1 MITTRYKLCIPQNT
15 QKNAQQPRTYKSRE
29 PIRREAMSTSLI
41 LMIVCFLAL
50 MVIGLPIA
58 YNLLITTVVYLLSAD
73 LNIVQL
79 AIKMYGGMNSFSF
92 LAVPFFV
99 LTGQLMLR
107 GGLLESL
114 VKFVNVWFGNFKGAI
129 AIVTIG
135 ASLLMGSIVGLA
147 VASAASLGVFLI
159 PMMKKEGYSPA
170 YSAAVMAS
178 ASLLGPI
185 MPPSVLMILYCTAVG
200 NTSIAGLFMA
210 AVTPA
215 ILIALMQCVIAHRTA
230 KKRGYPSYGKS
241 TWKEKGQATLKALPA
256 LFLPVIILGGIFS
269 GIFSITEASGVAV
282 VYSAIIAFF
291 VNRSVKLKDIPDM
304 IIEAA
309 STSGLVLI
317 LAGAG
322 TAMAW
327 GIANER
333 VMSLLIEP
341 LSQMPQWAFLLLV
354 NVLLIVCGMFMDD
367 YASTVILAPIIAPI
381 AWAIGIN
388 PLHIGLVFCINLVV
402 GLATPP
408 FGVTLFVTSP
418 IAGVR
423 IEETA
428 KEALPFLLT
437 TIAILLLVTFVPDI
451 ALWLPESMG
460 YLS

>member
-1 MITTRYKLCIPQNT
+1 MSISLGVMII
-15 QKNAQQPRTYKSRE
+15 
-29 PIRREAMSTSLI
+29 
-41 LMIVCFLAL
+41 CFLAL

-58 YNLLITTVVYLLSAD
+58 YNLIVTTAVYLLVAGFD
-73 LNIVQL
+73 LVQ
-79 AIKMYGGMNSFSF
+79 IPTKMYGGMSSFSF

-114 VKFVNVWFGNFKGAI
+114 IKFVNVWFGRFKGAI

-159 PMMKKEGYSPA
+159 PMMKKEGYSA
-170 YSAAVMAS
+170 SFSAAVMSS

-185 MPPSVLMILYCTAVG
+185 MPPSVLMILYCSAVG
-200 NTSIAGLFMA
+200 STSIAGLFMA

-215 ILIALMQCVIAHRTA
+215 IMITLLQCLMAHRIA
-230 KKRGYPSYGKS
+230 KKRDYPSYHRAS
-241 TWKEKGQATLKALPA
+241 WSERLQATGKAIPA
-256 LFLPVIILGGIFS
+256 LLLPVIILGGIFS
-269 GIFSITEASGVAV
+269 GVFSITEASGVAV
-282 VYSAIIAFF
+282 VYSAILAFF
-291 VNRSVKLKDIPDM
+291 VNRSVRIKDIPDM

-309 STSGLVLI
+309 STSGLVL
-317 LAGAG
+317 LLSGAG

-333 VMSLLIEP
+333 VMDMLITP
-341 LSQMPQWAFLLLV
+341 LSTLPSWLFLLLV
-354 NVLLIVCGMFMDD
+354 NILLLICGMFMDD

-381 AWAIGIN
+381 AWALGIN

-408 FGVTLFVTSP
+408 FGITLFVTSP
-418 IAGVR
+418 VAGVR
-423 IEETA
+423 VEETA
-428 KEALPFLLT
+428 REALPFLLT
-437 TIAILLLVTFVPDI
+437 TIGVLMLVTFVPQVG
-451 ALWLPESMG
+451 LWLPNLLG
-460 YLS
+460 YTA

>member
-1 MITTRYKLCIPQNT
+1 MSLSLLIMII
-15 QKNAQQPRTYKSRE
+15 
-29 PIRREAMSTSLI
+29 
-41 LMIVCFLAL
+41 CFLLL

-58 YNLLITTVVYLLSAD
+58 YNLIVTTLVYTLVAGFD
-73 LNIVQL
+73 PIQM

-114 VKFVNVWFGNFKGAI
+114 IKFVNAWFGRFKGAI

-147 VASAASLGVFLI
+147 VASAASLGAFLI
-159 PMMKKEGYSPA
+159 PMMKKEGYSAPF
-170 YSAAVMAS
+170 SAAVMSA

-200 NTSIAGLFMA
+200 KTSITGIFMA

-215 ILIALMQCVIAHRTA
+215 ILIAVLQCAVAHRVA
-230 KKRGYPSYGKS
+230 KKRDYPSYGK
-241 TWKEKGQATLKALPA
+241 TTLAEKGRATGKAIPA
-256 LFLPVIILGGIFS
+256 LLLPVIILGGIFS
-269 GIFSITEASGVAV
+269 GVFSITEASGVAV
-282 VYSAIIAFF
+282 IYSALLAFF

-333 VMSLLIEP
+333 VMAMLSAP
-341 LSQMPQWAFLLLV
+341 LSSMPTWLFLLLV
-354 NVLLIVCGMFMDD
+354 NILMIICGMFMDD
-367 YASTVILAPIIAPI
+367 YASTVILAPIISPI
-381 AWAIGIN
+381 AWAMGIN
-388 PLHIGLVFCINLVV
+388 PLHIGVVFCVNLVV

-408 FGVTLFVTSP
+408 FGITLFVTSP
-418 IAGVR
+418 VAGCKL
-423 IEETA
+423 EETVR
-428 KEALPFLLT
+428 EAIPFLAV
-437 TIAILLLVTFVPDI
+437 TIGVLLLITFVPQV
-451 ALWLPESMG
+451 ALWLPNLLG
-460 YLS
+460 YTG

>member
-1 MITTRYKLCIPQNT
+1 
-15 QKNAQQPRTYKSRE
+15 
-29 PIRREAMSTSLI
+29 MS
-41 LMIVCFLAL
+41 
-50 MVIGLPIA
+50 
-58 YNLLITTVVYLLSAD
+58 
-73 LNIVQL
+73 
-79 AIKMYGGMNSFSF
+79 
-92 LAVPFFV
+92 
-99 LTGQLMLR
+99 
-107 GGLLESL
+107 
-114 VKFVNVWFGNFKGAI
+114 
-129 AIVTIG
+129 
-135 ASLLMGSIVGLA
+135 
-147 VASAASLGVFLI
+147 
-159 PMMKKEGYSPA
+159 
-170 YSAAVMAS
+170 S

-215 ILIALMQCVIAHRTA
+215 ILIALMQCIIAHRTA

-241 TWKEKGQATLKALPA
+241 TWQEKGQATLKALPA

-423 IEETA
+423 IEQTA
-428 KEALPFLLT
+428 KEALPFLLM

>member
-1 MITTRYKLCIPQNT
+1 
-15 QKNAQQPRTYKSRE
+15 
-29 PIRREAMSTSLI
+29 MSTSLI

-50 MVIGLPIA
+50 MIIGLPIA

-170 YSAAVMAS
+170 YSAAVMSS

-269 GIFSITEASGVAV
+269 ITEASGVAV

-341 LSQMPQWAFLLLV
+341 LSQMPQWGFLLLV
-354 NVLLIVCGMFMDD
+354 NVLLLVCGMFMDD

-428 KEALPFLLT
+428 KEALPFLIT
-437 TIAILLLVTFVPDI
+437 TIAILLLVTFVPDL

>member
-1 MITTRYKLCIPQNT
+1 MSLSLLAMIICFLV
-15 QKNAQQPRTYKSRE
+15 
-29 PIRREAMSTSLI
+29 
-41 LMIVCFLAL
+41 LMI
-50 MVIGLPIA
+50 IGLPIA
-58 YNLLITTVVYLLSAD
+58 YNLIVTTLVYTLVAGFD
-73 LNIVQL
+73 PIQM

-114 VKFVNVWFGNFKGAI
+114 IKFVNAWFGRFKGAI

-147 VASAASLGVFLI
+147 VASAASLGAFLI
-159 PMMKKEGYSPA
+159 PMMKKEGYSAPF
-170 YSAAVMAS
+170 SAAVMSS

-200 NTSIAGLFMA
+200 KTSITGIFMS

-215 ILIALMQCVIAHRTA
+215 ILIAVLQCIVAHA
-230 KKRGYPSYGKS
+230 VSKKRNYPSYGKT
-241 TWKEKGQATLKALPA
+241 TWAEKGKTTGRAIPA
-256 LFLPVIILGGIFS
+256 LLLPVIILGGIFS
-269 GIFSITEASGVAV
+269 GVFSITEASGVAV
-282 VYSAIIAFF
+282 IYSAFLAFCI
-291 VNRSVKLKDIPDM
+291 NRSVKLKDIPDM

-333 VMSLLIEP
+333 VMEMLSAP
-341 LSQMPQWAFLLLV
+341 LSSMPSWLFLLLV
-354 NVLLIVCGMFMDD
+354 NILMIICGMFMDD
-367 YASTVILAPIIAPI
+367 YASTVILAPIISPI
-381 AWAIGIN
+381 AWAMGIN
-388 PLHIGLVFCINLVV
+388 PLHIGVVFCVNLVV

-408 FGVTLFVTSP
+408 FGITLFVTSP
-418 IAGVR
+418 VAGVKL
-423 IEETA
+423 EETVR
-428 KEALPFLLT
+428 ESIPFLVV
-437 TIAILLLVTFVPDI
+437 TIGVLLLITFVPQV
-451 ALWLPESMG
+451 ALWLPNLMG
-460 YLS
+460 YTG